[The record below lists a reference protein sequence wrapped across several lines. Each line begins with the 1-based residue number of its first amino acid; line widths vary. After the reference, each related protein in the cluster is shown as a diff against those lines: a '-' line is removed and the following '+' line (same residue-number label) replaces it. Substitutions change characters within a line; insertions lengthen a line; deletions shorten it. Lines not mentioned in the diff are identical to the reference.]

1 MATWPGRAAP
11 EARRRTRDG
20 PVQWQPQTCVVS
32 GRGNLAEC
40 RWLVKEREAGGDGKV
55 YYTARQLVRVS
66 PTAYYIIYYR
76 EGED

>member
-1 MATWPGRAAP
+1 MRVQRVLNLGAQMRQYQG
-11 EARRRTRDG
+11 EGETRERKENG
-20 PVQWQPQTCVVS
+20 S
-32 GRGNLAEC
+32 EG
-40 RWLVKEREAGGDGKV
+40 EREAGGDGKV